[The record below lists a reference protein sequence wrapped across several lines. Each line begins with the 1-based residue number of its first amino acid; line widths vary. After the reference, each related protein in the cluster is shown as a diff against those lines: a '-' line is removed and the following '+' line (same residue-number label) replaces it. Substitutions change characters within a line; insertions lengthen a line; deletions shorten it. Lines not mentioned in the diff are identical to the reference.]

1 MDKMERKRQIENLKR
16 LCNLNKEGIV
26 ETPETQKILSFESPE
41 EKQLKNI
48 AIALKGIQKELEHLN
63 RTMRK

>member
-1 MDKMERKRQIENLKR
+1 MF
-16 LCNLNKEGIV
+16 NKKPKLPTREELVKLGLIL
-26 ETPETQKILSFESPE
+26 ETPEEKMTSLIESPE

>member
-1 MDKMERKRQIENLKR
+1 MFKKPTTEDFKKLKEILEN
-16 LCNLNKEGIV
+16 
-26 ETPETQKILSFESPE
+26 PEEKGALSPWIESPE

-63 RTMRK
+63 RSLRK

>member
-1 MDKMERKRQIENLKR
+1 MFNKKPKLPTREELVKLGLILENPEEKMRVIS
-16 LCNLNKEGIV
+16 CG
-26 ETPETQKILSFESPE
+26 ESPE

>member
-1 MDKMERKRQIENLKR
+1 MFNRKPKPPTKEEFEKLKEILEN
-16 LCNLNKEGIV
+16 
-26 ETPETQKILSFESPE
+26 PEENGALLWIESPE

>member
-1 MDKMERKRQIENLKR
+1 MFNKKPKLPTREELVKLGLILEN
-16 LCNLNKEGIV
+16 
-26 ETPETQKILSFESPE
+26 PEEKITSLIESPE

-63 RTMRK
+63 RTLRK

>member
-1 MDKMERKRQIENLKR
+1 MDRKRQIENLKR
-16 LCNLNKEGIV
+16 LCNLNKEGIL
-26 ETPETQKILSFESPE
+26 ETPEMKKLLTIESPE

-63 RTMRK
+63 RSLRK